1 MIAKYLTGK
10 TRIANTLCPKT
21 IHPVWVF
28 ICLIDKGGGLMKWR
42 YQLIDMRIT
51 RWMASNG
58 IGLLR
63 ISMGLIFFWFG
74 MLKFF
79 EGLSP
84 AEALATTTID
94 MLSFGLIGPGLVR
107 YGLATWEVLI
117 GIGLMFN
124 WRLRETLLLMFLQML
139 GTLTP
144 IVLLPDEVFTKFPYG
159 LTLEGQYII
168 KNLVIISAGLVI
180 GSTVRGGKIIP
191 EKLS

>member
-1 MIAKYLTGK
+1 
-10 TRIANTLCPKT
+10 
-21 IHPVWVF
+21 
-28 ICLIDKGGGLMKWR
+28 
-42 YQLIDMRIT
+42 MRIT

-84 AEALATTTID
+84 AESLATRTID
-94 MLSFGLIGPGLVR
+94 ILSFGLIGPEVVR

-117 GIGLMFN
+117 GIGLIFK

-144 IVLLPDEVFTKFPYG
+144 IVLLPDEVFTVFPYG

-168 KNLVIISAGLVI
+168 KNMVIIASGLVI
-180 GSTVRGGKIIP
+180 GSTVRGGKIIS
-191 EKLS
+191 EKLL

>member
-1 MIAKYLTGK
+1 M
-10 TRIANTLCPKT
+10 
-21 IHPVWVF
+21 
-28 ICLIDKGGGLMKWR
+28 MKWR
-42 YQLIDMRIT
+42 FQRIDMRIT

-63 ISMGLIFFWFG
+63 ISMGVIFFWFG

-84 AEALATTTID
+84 AESLATTTID
-94 MLSFGLIGPGLVR
+94 MLSFGLIGPEVVR

-117 GIGLMFN
+117 GIGLMFK
-124 WRLRETLLLMFLQML
+124 WYLRETLLLMFLQML

-144 IVLLPDEVFTKFPYG
+144 IVLLPNEVFTIFPYG

-180 GSTVRGGKIIP
+180 GSTVRGGKVIS
-191 EKLS
+191 EKLIKPV